1 MVWWHV
7 VNSDVRDRFFPM
19 QSGRS
24 SPRCVERRSE
34 VDASL
39 WSRSMTV
46 NAVLIDEST
55 NLLFEI
61 LLNISSQRRFIVG
74 NLRNLFLL
82 TVVGLLRNGSDASA
96 GKHAAGK

>member
-1 MVWWHV
+1 M
-7 VNSDVRDRFFPM
+7 
-19 QSGRS
+19 
-24 SPRCVERRSE
+24 
-34 VDASL
+34 A
-39 WSRSMTV
+39 V
-46 NAVLIDEST
+46 NAVLVDEST

-82 TVVGLLRNGSDASA
+82 TVVGLLRNGSDAST

>member
-1 MVWWHV
+1 
-7 VNSDVRDRFFPM
+7 
-19 QSGRS
+19 
-24 SPRCVERRSE
+24 
-34 VDASL
+34 
-39 WSRSMTV
+39 MTV

-61 LLNISSQRRFIVG
+61 LLNVSSQRRFIVG
-74 NLRNLFLL
+74 NLRNFFLL

>member
-1 MVWWHV
+1 
-7 VNSDVRDRFFPM
+7 
-19 QSGRS
+19 
-24 SPRCVERRSE
+24 
-34 VDASL
+34 
-39 WSRSMTV
+39 MTV